1 MLSLGT
7 TQNFKKMVSSTAKP
21 CKDSCYTYDPK
32 INVYT
37 TYPLL
42 PAIAAAMPPSMPI
55 YRPLTVCQMPYQTP
69 ALLSTFKKSA
79 QNNMNF

>member
-7 TQNFKKMVSSTAKP
+7 TQNFRKMVSTTAAP
-21 CKDSCYTYDPK
+21 CNKSCYTYDPK
-32 INVYT
+32 INIYT

-42 PAIAAAMPPSMPI
+42 PAIAAALPPSMPI

-69 ALLSTFKKSA
+69 ALLGKVPKTCPYL
-79 QNNMNF
+79 